1 VADDNTRPLKA
12 AGTFSF
18 LCSSCHEVHEG
29 SPSVAYRFPDHYAQL
44 TDEERKTIGKAQ
56 SDFCQV
62 HDDYFIRTLLEI
74 PIFGAHEPFVWGVWM
89 SVSKENFFRYW
100 DSFDDP
106 TEVHTYSGRL
116 CNQLP
121 GYPNTLQLKV
131 VATTR
136 LDGNR
141 PDLTLE
147 QGDHPLA
154 IDFHSGMSKQRAQ
167 EIGEITLHAAASY

>member
-1 VADDNTRPLKA
+1 MADEPTA
-12 AGTFSF
+12 TTVAGTFRF
-18 LCSSCHEVHEG
+18 QCSSCHKVHVG

-44 TDEERKTIGKAQ
+44 TDEERKTIGTAQ

-62 HDDYFIRTLLEI
+62 RDDYFIRTLLEV
-74 PIFGAHEPFVWGVWM
+74 PIIGAPEPFVWGVWI

-106 TEVHTYSGRL
+106 TEVHTYFGWL

-121 GYPNTLQLKV
+121 GHPNTLQLKT
-131 VATTR
+131 VASTR

-141 PDLTLE
+141 PDIWLE
-147 QGDHPLA
+147 
-154 IDFHSGMSKQRAQ
+154 
-167 EIGEITLHAAASY
+167 E